1 MTAKAKPL
9 PARKLN
15 VIGLVVAAAG
25 IMVQYVAGVDYPTVP
40 PGPIILLGAAAV
52 VAFGPWR
59 WAPVVGLV
67 AALFLTIGGS
77 AATVAGNGFNETL
90 GDPSDVG
97 AFAGAVIQIAG
108 LAIALPAGI
117 VAVRRGR
124 RPAEATQMASPAEGR
139 AS

>member
-9 PARKLN
+9 PARGLN
-15 VIGLVVAAAG
+15 IAGLVVAAAG
-25 IMVQYVAGVDYPTVP
+25 IMIQYVSGVDYPTVP
-40 PGPIILLGAAAV
+40 PGPIILIAAAGV

-77 AATVAGNGFNETL
+77 VATIAGNGFNLTL
-90 GDPSDVG
+90 GNPSDVG
-97 AFAGAVIQIAG
+97 GFAGAVVQIAG
-108 LAIALPAGI
+108 LAIALPAGV
-117 VAVRRGR
+117 VAARRSR
-124 RPAEATQMASPAEGR
+124 RSAEAAQTASPLERR